1 MADSGDR
8 AQYSVTCPHC
18 GKAFTAP
25 AFVDETGRQR
35 GFKCPHCRL
44 FVPFERTEATPT
56 GPQTQSRRA

>member
-1 MADSGDR
+1 MADRGET

-18 GKAFTAP
+18 SKAFTAP

-44 FVPFERTEATPT
+44 FVPFERTEATP
-56 GPQTQSRRA
+56 QAR